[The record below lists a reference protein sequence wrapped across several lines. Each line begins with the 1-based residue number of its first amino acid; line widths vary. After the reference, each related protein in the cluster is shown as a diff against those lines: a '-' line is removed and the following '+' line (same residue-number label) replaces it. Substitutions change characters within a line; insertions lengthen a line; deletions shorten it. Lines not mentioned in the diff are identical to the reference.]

1 MIVNEQQ
8 QATPFCIHLWMA
20 ANSPDLAPDSSPQ
33 ALPTPC
39 RAPVSLLPPVLCTQT
54 LPCLDSFSTLLAW
67 LPSLSASWLQPH
79 LHWEAPP
86 FQAEYSPFE
95 AVLSLVPLFGILLTE
110 GISLR
115 WYYLSDPSDTQKV
128 LD

>member
-1 MIVNEQQ
+1 M
-8 QATPFCIHLWMA
+8 
-20 ANSPDLAPDSSPQ
+20 
-33 ALPTPC
+33 
-39 RAPVSLLPPVLCTQT
+39 SLLPPVLCTHSF
-54 LPCLDSFSTLLAW
+54 LCLDSFSSLLAW

-79 LHWEAPP
+79 LLWEAPP

-115 WYYLSDPSDTQKV
+115 WYCLSDPPGTQKV